1 MIEFAL
7 ILMIPSFC
15 KVLFSSISMFYE
27 AFKCI
32 KRLAERA
39 MIERDCLKLQED
51 TEKEKAAIKP
61 EDVGAVIDAQPE
73 QPTVSAPEIAKQ
85 PTGSEKKHTDTK
97 KKITQKSKDISE
109 LKTHVKPLSTIMTEF
124 EHENGKIKPMPQDVF
139 R

>member
-1 MIEFAL
+1 
-7 ILMIPSFC
+7 
-15 KVLFSSISMFYE
+15 MFYE

-32 KRLAERA
+32 ERLAERA

-51 TEKEKAAIKP
+51 TEKETAARLDAIKP

-109 LKTHVKPLSTIMTEF
+109 LKTHVKPLSAIMTEF
-124 EHENGKIKPMPQDVF
+124 ERENGKIKPMLQDVF